1 MPRRRT
7 SPASLDGLPGVE
19 LFVSTLQMLDV
30 LLVLGTAFPPANQ
43 NVVPGDLTILE
54 LPPLL
59 LGVELGRER
68 GVYDVRVL
76 FVVVVGRYVEP
87 KRLAQG
93 HRVAHPGL
101 PELVVGRALVTVLDL
116 LVVPLLFVRQAEPLE
131 RQREHP
137 VDRPLELLLFLR
149 VPGERLHPLL
159 SVPEVEVLLAVH
171 LDESPLPRPI

>member
-1 MPRRRT
+1 MPQLRT

-59 LGVELGRER
+59 LSVELGRER
-68 GVYDVRVL
+68 GVYDVRAL
-76 FVVVVGRYVEP
+76 FVVGGHLET
-87 KRLAQG
+87 KGLAKG
-93 HRVAHPGL
+93 HRMAHPGL

-116 LVVPLLFVRQAEPLE
+116 LVVPLLSVRQAEPLE

-137 VDRPLELLLFLR
+137 VDRLLEFLLFLR

-159 SVPEVEVLLAVH
+159 TMPEVKVLLTVH
-171 LDESPLPRPI
+171 LDERPLPRPI

>member
-43 NVVPGDLTILE
+43 NIVPEDLTILE

-59 LGVELGRER
+59 LSVELGRER
-68 GVYDVRVL
+68 GVYYVRAS
-76 FVVVVGRYVEP
+76 FVVGGHLET
-87 KRLAQG
+87 KRLAKG

-101 PELVVGRALVTVLDL
+101 PEIGRA
-116 LVVPLLFVRQAEPLE
+116 
-131 RQREHP
+131 
-137 VDRPLELLLFLR
+137 
-149 VPGERLHPLL
+149 
-159 SVPEVEVLLAVH
+159 SC
-171 LDESPLPRPI
+171 